1 MTLQEMLESAQL
13 DALGMLEGEDLRAFE
28 EAFASANPAI
38 QAQVRAEQERCVRS
52 AMNFSN
58 AEPPAYLKERVL
70 GAIQAEILADVA
82 GTDASLTE
90 SGLGR
95 EIEATGVVGRVGAK
109 KSPRVSPAWRAS
121 SLGFATAA
129 AVLLAAFFSVSRQM
143 DTLQERANNEGVLQQ
158 FSKAFGGETYDEAL
172 FGKSVSRFA
181 FDAAPGVTNAGAAT
195 LFLLPDADEARL
207 FVKDLATA
215 ANQTVRVVLLEADGS
230 IKSELA
236 EFAMNAKIGTA
247 KLAHEVVK
255 GQRLAIAIATIG
267 TAATAADVR
276 LIVKTA

>member
-1 MTLQEMLESAQL
+1 MTLQEMLEAVQL

-28 EAFASANPAI
+28 EAFASADLAI
-38 QAQVRAEQERCVRS
+38 QAQVRAEQERCVRA
-52 AMNFSN
+52 AMDFSD
-58 AEPPAYLKERVL
+58 AVPPAYLKERVL
-70 GAIQAEILADVA
+70 GAIQAEILADVT
-82 GTDASLTE
+82 GTDASMTE

-95 EIEATGVVGRVGAK
+95 EIEAASVVGRVGAK

-143 DTLQERANNEGVLQQ
+143 DSLQERANNEGVLQQ

-172 FGKSVSRFA
+172 FGKNVSRFA
-181 FDAAPGVTNAGAAT
+181 FDVAPGVSTTAAAT
-195 LFLLPDADEARL
+195 LFLLPDSNEARL
-207 FVKDLATA
+207 FVKDVATT
-215 ANQTVRVVLLEADGS
+215 ANQTVRVVLLEADGT

-247 KLAHEVVK
+247 RLAHEVVK

-267 TAATAADVR
+267 SAASIADVR
-276 LIVKTA
+276 LVVKTV

>member
-1 MTLQEMLESAQL
+1 MTLQEMLEAVQL

-38 QAQVRAEQERCVRS
+38 QAQVRAEQERAVR
-52 AMNFSN
+52 ATMNFSD
-58 AEPPAYLKERVL
+58 AVPPAYMKERVL
-70 GAIQAEILADVA
+70 GAIQAEILADAA
-82 GTDASLTE
+82 GTDASMTD

-95 EIEATGVVGRVGAK
+95 EIEAAGVVGRIGAK

-172 FGKSVSRFA
+172 FGKNVSRFA
-181 FDAAPGVTNAGAAT
+181 FDAAPGVSTVAAAS
-195 LFLLPDADEARL
+195 LFLLPDANEARL
-207 FVKDLATA
+207 FVKDLATTP
-215 ANQTVRVVLLEADGS
+215 NQSVRVVLIEADGT

-236 EFAMNAKIGTA
+236 EFGMNAKIGTA
-247 KLAHEVVK
+247 RLAYELVK
-255 GQRLAIAIATIG
+255 GQRLGIAIATVG
-267 TAATAADVR
+267 SAATVSDVR